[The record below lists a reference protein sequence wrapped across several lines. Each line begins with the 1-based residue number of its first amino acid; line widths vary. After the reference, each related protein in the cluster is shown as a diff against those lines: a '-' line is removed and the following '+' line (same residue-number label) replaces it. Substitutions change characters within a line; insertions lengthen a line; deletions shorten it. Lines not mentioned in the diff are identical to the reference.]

1 LRRLFA
7 VALALLVASAQFASA
22 QAAPVR
28 ATRPDGSVVLLNP
41 NGTWTEAPSKSP
53 TATAPAVRTRP
64 SSATETIQLLK
75 SATLSID
82 PAKWKQAPSTAPGRF
97 GFSHMAGDGYAMV
110 IAERIEMA
118 PDALANMALTNAR
131 EAAPDARVVMDDS
144 RIVNGTPVRCLQ
156 IVGTMQGIS
165 FKYFGYYYAG
175 PAGTIQVITYTSTS
189 LFDEF
194 SSDFE
199 GLLDGLVVGS

>member
-1 LRRLFA
+1 MRRLTAIALTLLLA
-7 VALALLVASAQFASA
+7 VAQFASA
-22 QAAPVR
+22 QAAPGR
-28 ATRPDGSVVLLNP
+28 ATRPDGSVVLLNSD
-41 NGTWTEAPSKSP
+41 GTWTEATSKTLAAS
-53 TATAPAVRTRP
+53 AAAVRTRP
-64 SSATETIQLLK
+64 SSATETVPLIK
-75 SATLSID
+75 SATLSFD

-97 GFSHMAGDGYAMV
+97 GFAHLAGDGYAMV

-131 EAAPDARVVMDDS
+131 EAAPDARVVMDDN

-156 IVGTMQGIS
+156 IVGTMQGIT

-175 PAGTIQVITYTSTS
+175 PAGTIQVITYTSSS

-194 SSDFE
+194 AADFE
-199 GLLDGLVVGS
+199 GLLDGLAVAS